1 MTIPKKEFH
10 NLLEQL
16 RQLAPKRPLTYGE
29 SLQVARLQANRLRQ
43 WTEADNP
50 DINLVWLTNQRAVPV
65 QFVPSH
71 KLNEESGL
79 TTDLI
84 TGQLEMYINDNE
96 PHLRQRFS
104 LLHEL
109 KHVIDFYDAD
119 ILHAKLGRGN
129 EDVKG
134 RMIEWTCDEFA
145 GNVLMPTVLVKR
157 LWFKVQDVP
166 TMANLFHVSVEAMA
180 TRLEKLGLLGEVKP
194 KSRHYFR
201 RPLITANV

>member
-1 MTIPKKEFH
+1 MTIPKAEFR
-10 NLLEQL
+10 NLLDQL

-29 SLQVARLQANRLRQ
+29 SLQVARLQADRLRQ
-43 WTEADNP
+43 WIQTGNP
-50 DINLVWLTNQRAVPV
+50 DINLVWLIDQRVIPV

-71 KLNEESGL
+71 KLDTESGL
-79 TTDLI
+79 TTDLVS
-84 TGQLEMYINDNE
+84 GRLEIYINDNE

-104 LLHEL
+104 LLHEF
-109 KHVIDFYDAD
+109 KHALDFYDAD
-119 ILHAKLGRGN
+119 VLHAKLGRGN
-129 EDVKG
+129 QQLQG

-180 TRLEKLGLLGEVKP
+180 TRLEKLGLIGESKP

-201 RPLITANV
+201 RPLIVA

>member
-10 NLLEQL
+10 NLLDQL

-29 SLQVARLQANRLRQ
+29 SLQIARLQADRLRQ
-43 WTEADNP
+43 WAEADNP
-50 DINLVWLTNQRAVPV
+50 DINLIWLISQHAIPV

-71 KLNEESGL
+71 KLDEESGL

-104 LLHEL
+104 LLHEF

-119 ILHAKLGRGN
+119 VLHAKLGCGN
-129 EDVKG
+129 EEAKG
-134 RMIEWTCDEFA
+134 RMIEWACDEFA
-145 GNVLMPTVLVKR
+145 GNVLMPTILVKR
-157 LWFKVQDVP
+157 LWFKVQDLP

-180 TRLEKLGLLGEVKP
+180 TRLGKLGLLGEVKP

>member
-1 MTIPKKEFH
+1 MTKTQFH
-10 NLLEQL
+10 NLLDEL

-29 SLQVARLQANRLRQ
+29 SLQVARLQADRLRQ
-43 WTEADNP
+43 WTQTDSP
-50 DINLVWLTNQRAVPV
+50 DINLVWLINQRVIPV

-71 KLNEESGL
+71 KLDAESGL

-84 TGQLEMYINDNE
+84 TGHLEIYINDNE

-104 LLHEL
+104 VLHEL
-109 KHVIDFYDAD
+109 KHAIDFYDAD
-119 ILHAKLGRGN
+119 VLHAKLGRGN
-129 EDVKG
+129 KELQG

-157 LWFKVQDVP
+157 LWFKVQDLP

-180 TRLEKLGLLGEVKP
+180 TRLEKLGLLGEAKP

-201 RPLITANV
+201 RPLIATNV